1 MACTKEANMN
11 KLPQISEAEYEV
23 MKIIWDRAPIS
34 TNEIVELL
42 SKMKAWSPKT
52 MQTMMIG
59 LEKKGAVR
67 HEKQGRLYIY
77 SPMVRKEDYVDMESR
92 SFLNRFYNGTL
103 KSMVSSFIE
112 NDKLSDEDIHE
123 LKELLSRKTR

>member
-52 MQTMMIG
+52 MQTMMIR

>member
-1 MACTKEANMN
+1 MN

-42 SKMKAWSPKT
+42 SKTKAWSPKT
-52 MQTMMIG
+52 MQTMMIR

>member
-1 MACTKEANMN
+1 
-11 KLPQISEAEYEV
+11 
-23 MKIIWDRAPIS
+23 
-34 TNEIVELL
+34 
-42 SKMKAWSPKT
+42 
-52 MQTMMIG
+52 MIR

>member
-1 MACTKEANMN
+1 MN

-42 SKMKAWSPKT
+42 SKTKTWSPKT
-52 MQTMMIG
+52 MQTMMIR

-77 SPMVRKEDYVDMESR
+77 SPMVRKEDYVEMESR

>member
-1 MACTKEANMN
+1 MN

-23 MKIIWDRAPIS
+23 MKIIWDQAPIN

-42 SKMKAWSPKT
+42 SKTKAWSPKT
-52 MQTMMIG
+52 MQTMMIR
-59 LEKKGAVR
+59 LEKKGAVC
-67 HEKQGRLYIY
+67 HEKQGRLYFY

-123 LKELLSRKTR
+123 LKELLSKKK

>member
-1 MACTKEANMN
+1 MN

-42 SKMKAWSPKT
+42 SKTKTWSPKT
-52 MQTMMIG
+52 MQTMMIR

-77 SPMVRKEDYVDMESR
+77 SPMVRKEDYVEMESR

-123 LKELLSRKTR
+123 LKELLSRKNR

>member
-1 MACTKEANMN
+1 MN

-23 MKIIWDRAPIS
+23 MKIIWDHAPIS

-42 SKMKAWSPKT
+42 SKTKTWSPKT
-52 MQTMMIG
+52 MQTMMIR

-67 HEKQGRLYIY
+67 HEKEGRLYIY
-77 SPMVRKEDYVDMESR
+77 SPIVRKEDYVDMESR

-103 KSMVSSFIE
+103 NSMVSSFIE

-123 LKELLSRKTR
+123 LKKLLARKTDQQKK

>member
-1 MACTKEANMN
+1 MN

-42 SKMKAWSPKT
+42 SKTKTWSPKT
-52 MQTMMIG
+52 MQTMMIR